1 MWTDFLRKLIEHL
14 MDKGWFDES
23 YIGIDERGFSA
34 DAFDLIDSIR
44 NIHDVPLKTAGAM
57 DGFVNKFDLALR
69 VTDLNVGDTAAAAHP
84 TDFTRLIEAR
94 EAKDLRTTLYSCTE
108 HEPGNFSLSA
118 PVESYWS
125 VVNAG
130 EQTSGFLRWAYDA
143 WVADPLNDATHNA
156 FEPGDPFLIYP
167 SEKSGD
173 KVSKSSVRLERIA
186 EGVRDV
192 NKIRLMVTEIPSL
205 QADAD
210 AMYAKIRTTV
220 TTSHSYLTDAQVTQ
234 LANEMSGFKGD
245 LDTLTDKY
253 ISLKAQGTSTV
264 ESVAIDGGD
273 QEIML
278 GTAKQLTATLKP
290 ANLLNASVTWRSSK
304 TGVATVSAKGVVTAA
319 GVGSTTITAT
329 SKADPTKSAS
339 ITLTVTPQ
347 VVAQGL
353 HYYSFDNSNAND
365 SWGTRN
371 GTADAT
377 AQYVDGKSG
386 KALKVTD
393 GKGVT
398 LAGGNDIAKTDP
410 WTIGY
415 WVRSAARP

>member
-1 MWTDFLRKLIEHL
+1 M
-14 MDKGWFDES
+14 
-23 YIGIDERGFSA
+23 
-34 DAFDLIDSIR
+34 
-44 NIHDVPLKTAGAM
+44 
-57 DGFVNKFDLALR
+57 
-69 VTDLNVGDTAAAAHP
+69 
-84 TDFTRLIEAR
+84 
-94 EAKDLRTTLYSCTE
+94 
-108 HEPGNFSLSA
+108 
-118 PVESYWS
+118 
-125 VVNAG
+125 
-130 EQTSGFLRWAYDA
+130 
-143 WVADPLNDATHNA
+143 
-156 FEPGDPFLIYP
+156 
-167 SEKSGD
+167 
-173 KVSKSSVRLERIA
+173 RLERIA

-220 TTSHSYLTDAQVTQ
+220 TTSHSYLTAAQVTQ

-365 SWGTRN
+365 SW
-371 GTADAT
+371 APAT
-377 AQYVDGKSG
+377 APPTPRRNTLTASPARRSRSRTA
-386 KALKVTD
+386 KA
-393 GKGVT
+393 
-398 LAGGNDIAKTDP
+398 
-410 WTIGY
+410 
-415 WVRSAARP
+415 

>member
-1 MWTDFLRKLIEHL
+1 
-14 MDKGWFDES
+14 
-23 YIGIDERGFSA
+23 
-34 DAFDLIDSIR
+34 
-44 NIHDVPLKTAGAM
+44 
-57 DGFVNKFDLALR
+57 
-69 VTDLNVGDTAAAAHP
+69 
-84 TDFTRLIEAR
+84 
-94 EAKDLRTTLYSCTE
+94 
-108 HEPGNFSLSA
+108 
-118 PVESYWS
+118 
-125 VVNAG
+125 
-130 EQTSGFLRWAYDA
+130 
-143 WVADPLNDATHNA
+143 
-156 FEPGDPFLIYP
+156 
-167 SEKSGD
+167 
-173 KVSKSSVRLERIA
+173 
-186 EGVRDV
+186 
-192 NKIRLMVTEIPSL
+192 
-205 QADAD
+205 
-210 AMYAKIRTTV
+210 
-220 TTSHSYLTDAQVTQ
+220 
-234 LANEMSGFKGD
+234 MSGFKGD

-353 HYYSFDNSNAND
+353 HYYSFDDSNAND

-415 WVRSAARP
+415 WVRSDAELTGRSAVMTSADGKYSADLKMDADRESGFRVGTASGDVLTFRYDFQPGTWYYIAWTQDLSLIHISEPTRPY